1 MLPQI
6 SLGKW
11 AGHRSC
17 LDINNHPAIRVAT
30 IDGRT
35 LGHNKSTT
43 PSQPKHNAA
52 NNTASVCRI
61 IMAAF
66 VQIICL
72 AIFKLLKSVI
82 SGNRML
88 LLAS

>member
-11 AGHRSC
+11 AGHHAS
-17 LDINNHPAIRVAT
+17 LDINNHPAIWIVT
-30 IDGRT
+30 INGMT
-35 LGHNKSTT
+35 LGYNISAA
-43 PSQPKHNAA
+43 PSQSKDNAA